1 MDKSFSND
9 TQKLWI
15 LQHLLIPR
23 IQCPLLICEA
33 PISHAAKLE
42 QKISSFIRKWLLLH
56 KLTSFLCFY
65 SKASPCRLPINSLT
79 SVLKSAKISGHLL
92 LCDSQDPLVPNCIP
106 QLKTHCVKSV
116 QVQCYFWSIFSC
128 TRTEVTPLQK
138 VRTYG
143 KYEREITPYFGIF
156 HAVTG
161 SWHVE
166 ETVATT
172 ESDVKN
178 KLLSGHY
185 QFGWA
190 DLGYSPGPKAPSNKS
205 TKLYHKFITATLMF
219 PIPSPKQCSCKFK
232 VNRLS
237 R

>member
-1 MDKSFSND
+1 MAIYYCA
-9 TQKLWI
+9 T
-15 LQHLLIPR
+15 
-23 IQCPLLICEA
+23 
-33 PISHAAKLE
+33 
-42 QKISSFIRKWLLLH
+42 
-56 KLTSFLCFY
+56 
-65 SKASPCRLPINSLT
+65 
-79 SVLKSAKISGHLL
+79 
-92 LCDSQDPLVPNCIP
+92 
-106 QLKTHCVKSV
+106 LKTLLFQIAYLSSKHTVKSV
-116 QVQCYFWSIFSC
+116 QVQHYFWSIFSC

-205 TKLYHKFITATLMF
+205 TKLYHKFITTTLMF
-219 PIPSPKQCSCKFK
+219 PIPSLKQCSCKFK

>member
-79 SVLKSAKISGHLL
+79 SVLKSAKICGHLL

-116 QVQCYFWSIFSC
+116 QVQRYFWSIFSC

-143 KYEREITPYFGIF
+143 K
-156 HAVTG
+156 
-161 SWHVE
+161 
-166 ETVATT
+166 
-172 ESDVKN
+172 
-178 KLLSGHY
+178 
-185 QFGWA
+185 
-190 DLGYSPGPKAPSNKS
+190 
-205 TKLYHKFITATLMF
+205 
-219 PIPSPKQCSCKFK
+219 
-232 VNRLS
+232 
-237 R
+237 